1 MDNKVD
7 PKIDFILCLLL
18 GYFGIHKF
26 YERKILI
33 GCLYFITVGGF
44 FIGWIYDCIRLGS
57 KLIKTKNIKVEIN
70 STNQT
75 PIEPLPNYNIS
86 QQEPTFVSI
95 THPNGKVEQ
104 VSDSL
109 VLDMDD
115 YVLVCDGG
123 KTYHKCTGCFKKWSS
138 VYQENFNG
146 WQLIPLKEAKQKG
159 LTLCNF
165 CDDAINL
172 NLDDILEDTEEN
184 FENE

>member
-7 PKIDFILCLLL
+7 AKIDFILCLLL
-18 GYFGIHKF
+18 GYFGVHKF

-44 FIGWIYDCIRLGS
+44 FIGWIYDCIKLGS
-57 KLIKTKNIKVEIN
+57 KLIQTQNTTVETNSSNQKN
-70 STNQT
+70 
-75 PIEPLPNYNIS
+75 IEPLPNYNILPK
-86 QQEPTFVSI
+86 EPTFVSI

-104 VSDSL
+104 VGDSL

-138 VYQENFNG
+138 VYQENFKG

>member
-1 MDNKVD
+1 MKKNID

-18 GYFGIHKF
+18 GYFGVHKF

-44 FIGWIYDCIRLGS
+44 FICWIYDCIKLGI
-57 KLIKTKNIKVEIN
+57 KLIQTLNNTKVETN
-70 STNQT
+70 SNEQNN
-75 PIEPLPNYNIS
+75 IEPLPSYNILPK
-86 QQEPTFVSI
+86 EPTLVSI
-95 THPNGKVEQ
+95 VHPNGKVEQ

-109 VLDMDD
+109 VLDMND

-138 VYQENFNG
+138 AYQENFKG
-146 WQLIPLKEAKQKG
+146 WQLIPFEEAKQQG

-165 CDDAINL
+165 CKDAID
-172 NLDDILEDTEEN
+172 LDLDEILELEN
-184 FENE
+184 SEDE